1 MNFHRLPAL
10 FRLLLRAVLG
20 FGATAAAVLGYSALL
35 SLAVQA
41 GQLRGRVDGASL
53 GQYDLELR
61 PERGAPVGGVQA
73 AAHTPAR

>member
-1 MNFHRLPAL
+1 
-10 FRLLLRAVLG
+10 
-20 FGATAAAVLGYSALL
+20 
-35 SLAVQA
+35 VQA